1 MIGGDPIGVN
11 AMGRR
16 GDGGRWRPFGI
27 GVVLGLVL
35 LIGCTR
41 SQESPSAAP
50 DPGDTTATSAGSSTT
65 GSGSADTVPSPGS
78 DDDADDGAAT
88 DPDTGSDGETGGDT
102 DGGDAGE
109 PGDGVSSKVLRFVYF
124 VEAGET
130 MRPEVREAIE
140 DHAVDLQRYW
150 YQQFGGTFQLA
161 DPVVT
166 VIEGDNDAAWYDT
179 TPDGIHDDP
188 RWYRLGNIST
198 EVRSKLGT
206 VDTRFVTY
214 PATTVAEPR
223 VGVNFGGAWMDGD
236 DALCILGETASF
248 PYPDGN
254 DAHCLGHVAHELG
267 HVYGLAH
274 VGPLDDCM
282 QFGFY
287 DAETMCRFSAE
298 NREAVRNDPAN
309 VGWLDL
315 ELDLPLD
322 PDPEPAPD
330 AGQEPVT
337 GPVDIIVENTGCRSV
352 ELLWVEAEDQLRSY
366 GTIAP
371 GASFRQSTFVGHG
384 WTVEV
389 DGEEINRFVVTGP
402 DTIRTD
408 SGGC

>member
-1 MIGGDPIGVN
+1 M
-11 AMGRR
+11 ARR
-16 GDGGRWRPFGI
+16 TRTRNWLVAI
-27 GVVLGLVL
+27 ALAVVVLTGFACSGGGSEV
-35 LIGCTR
+35 T
-41 SQESPSAAP
+41 AP
-50 DPGDTTATSAGSSTT
+50 TTSTT
-65 GSGSADTVPSPGS
+65 PTVESGEDVGPGS
-78 DDDADDGAAT
+78 DVVGIEPEAEPGGLVPDAEPAPPSESG
-88 DPDTGSDGETGGDT
+88 DTGDTGDT
-102 DGGDAGE
+102 GATTGN
-109 PGDGVSSKVLRFVYF
+109 VVRFVYF
-124 VEAGET
+124 VERGET
-130 MRPEVREAIE
+130 ARDDVRLGIERQAIE
-140 DHAVDLQRYW
+140 LQAYW
-150 YQQFGGTFQLA
+150 YRQFGGTFQLA
-161 DPVVT
+161 DPIVT
-166 VIEGDNDAAWYDT
+166 VVDGDNDAAWYDT

-267 HVYGLAH
+267 HVFGLGH
-274 VGPLDDCM
+274 TGPTQDCM

-322 PDPEPAPD
+322 PDPEPTPD